1 MYTVRLSSP
10 SRKKVCKHASS
21 SSPSSLSET
30 CYMSQFLFFLLQMNV
45 SSSGL
50 CAFLFLLVRASSSWT
65 QVFVNPLFPCKS
77 LLPLTF
83 CSFLLPISLY
93 LSTYLSLC
101 NTLLCISNLCN
112 EKCSASLPIDNCE
125 KGWKLWRDGLICWPF
140 AGQIVI
146 SWADS
151 LGTTLTKYDSFNRH
165 FLSIVWAMSQYTSS
179 KQLNFWLAK
188 ASPE

>member
-30 CYMSQFLFFLLQMNV
+30 CFCYMSQFLFFLLQMNV

-112 EKCSASLPIDNCE
+112 EKCSACE
-125 KGWKLWRDGLICWPF
+125 KGWKLWRDGFICWPF